1 MNLLLIQSKTTCII
15 LTNAFAVH
23 VNLMSSSW
31 RILIDYL
38 EYSSLPL
45 TFWSLAM
52 WLLHCLFMVRH
63 DIEVF
68 QTCHFILPQ
77 GQKEITVSIRTT
89 WTLQPHGAQTYEDRA
104 PQLRKQ
110 LLWLDDLTAVSWW
123 LRWWRICLQ
132 CRRPRFNSWV
142 RKTSQRREWQPTQ
155 VFLPGESHG
164 QRSLAVYSPWG
175 HKELDMIER
184 LTLLRTTTIGYN
196 AQQRWKDYKICFC
209 TQCTQLPQIK
219 ISIYSHFPGGISKF

>member
-68 QTCHFILPQ
+68 QTCHFILSQ
-77 GQKEITVSIRTT
+77 GQKEITISIRTI
-89 WTLQPHGAQTYEDRA
+89 WIHQPHGTGHHNWESNCFGW
-104 PQLRKQ
+104 KIW
-110 LLWLDDLTAVSWW
+110 LLFPGGSDGKESACNAGDLGSI
-123 LRWWRICLQ
+123 LGLGR
-132 CRRPRFNSWV
+132 
-142 RKTSQRREWQPTQ
+142 
-155 VFLPGESHG
+155 LPGEGNGNPLKYSCLENPMDRGAWQSTVHG
-164 QRSLAVYSPWG
+164 VTKNWTWLS
-175 HKELDMIER
+175 D
-184 LTLLRTTTIGYN
+184 
-196 AQQRWKDYKICFC
+196 
-209 TQCTQLPQIK
+209 
-219 ISIYSHFPGGISKF
+219 

>member
-68 QTCHFILPQ
+68 QTCHFILP
-77 GQKEITVSIRTT
+77 VR
-89 WTLQPHGAQTYEDRA
+89 LCC
-104 PQLRKQ
+104 LRKICGRLKSQ
-110 LLWLDDLTAVSWW
+110 VVLRSGSSIPQNINSKTQSLSLKALTPSSSFQRLL
-123 LRWWRICLQ
+123 
-132 CRRPRFNSWV
+132 NSYSGS
-142 RKTSQRREWQPTQ
+142 SQ
-155 VFLPGESHG
+155 SH
-164 QRSLAVYSPWG
+164 
-175 HKELDMIER
+175 EL
-184 LTLLRTTTIGYN
+184 
-196 AQQRWKDYKICFC
+196 
-209 TQCTQLPQIK
+209 
-219 ISIYSHFPGGISKF
+219 